1 MEYSGSDAARDCI
14 SERSQCSG
22 YSPELEHRLLYQE
35 LGRIGLG
42 HNTEMSTG
50 GGITVQRLILAE
62 VVTVFVGTLLVLSV
76 CGFQHEPYLI
86 LWDVLGIA
94 SQWSRP

>member
-62 VVTVFVGTLLVLSV
+62 VVTVIVAPPLVLGCKSLF
-76 CGFQHEPYLI
+76 G
-86 LWDVLGIA
+86 
-94 SQWSRP
+94 

>member
-35 LGRIGLG
+35 LGRIGLRYD
-42 HNTEMSTG
+42 TEVSTG
-50 GGITVQRLILAE
+50 GGVYVQRFILAE
-62 VVTVFVGTLLVLSV
+62 VVAVLPAPPLVLGCKSLF
-76 CGFQHEPYLI
+76 G
-86 LWDVLGIA
+86 
-94 SQWSRP
+94 

>member
-22 YSPELEHRLLYQE
+22 YSPELEHRRLYQE
-35 LGRIGLG
+35 PGRIGLG
-42 HNTEMSTG
+42 HDTEMSTD

-62 VVTVFVGTLLVLSV
+62 VVTVFVAPPLVLGCKSLF
-76 CGFQHEPYLI
+76 G
-86 LWDVLGIA
+86 
-94 SQWSRP
+94 